1 MVIVSML
8 PYAEFGRNDHRE
20 GVSHFN
26 KVLQLGIRFLAPEE
40 QNSTSLVLKECF
52 DDNDGSQFF
61 QTTKNGQ
68 IVHNIYKDY
77 CLEANHPNIIM
88 K

>member
-1 MVIVSML
+1 MHPSL
-8 PYAEFGRNDHRE
+8 
-20 GVSHFN
+20 
-26 KVLQLGIRFLAPEE
+26 VLERSTTRHLHLAPEE
-40 QNSTSLVLKECF
+40 QNSTSLVLKKCF

>member
-1 MVIVSML
+1 M
-8 PYAEFGRNDHRE
+8 
-20 GVSHFN
+20 
-26 KVLQLGIRFLAPEE
+26 K
-40 QNSTSLVLKECF
+40 KCF